1 MNRRKIE
8 KIVIPENS
16 VRWTKRPAADGDCC
30 EKHRRMQRADDRKR
44 LIAEARRAKRWSV
57 ED

>member
-8 KIVIPENS
+8 KIAIPEHS

-30 EKHRRMQRADDRKR
+30 EKHRREKRADDRKR
-44 LIAEARRAKRWSV
+44 MIAEERKRKRTSGS
-57 ED
+57 